1 MRRNSRSLAAWVA
14 LVALLFAQLAVAAYA
29 CPRLAAPEAVASM
42 PMPDCDEPMNA
53 NLCESHCDYGSASL
67 DSTKAKVA
75 PPALT
80 AFSTRIVVAV
90 SITATPRPVPPAR
103 VATGPPVS
111 RFTVLRI

>member
-1 MRRNSRSLAAWVA
+1 MRRSSRTLAAWFA

-29 CPRLAAPEAVASM
+29 CPRLPAPEAVASM
-42 PMPDCDEPMNA
+42 PDCDEQMNA

-80 AFSTRIVVAV
+80 GVSMRIAVVVSPTSTA
-90 SITATPRPVPPAR
+90 RPVPPAR
-103 VATGPPVS
+103 VATGPPVT